1 MKLNLHTANASS
13 KRWWITLFT
22 ALFLS
27 LLISEPRADQV
38 DTQNGERYVGKVMAI
53 NGDTVVLQSEV
64 LGTVRL
70 PRAKVAHITLG
81 TNQTAS
87 PLPVAVTTNAPFPQ
101 VSSVTSTNANADLS
115 TALRQLGS
123 QSNLIQQVEAQF
135 LSGAGPEA
143 KDKFNE
149 LMGGLLSGRLN
160 VNDIRTEAKS
170 AADQMR
176 AAKKELGEEN
186 GFMIDSYLAIL
197 DSFLKESAPV
207 TDSATNSAAV
217 APKVKAA
224 SKVR

>member
-1 MKLNLHTANASS
+1 MKLNLQTANASS

-81 TNQTAS
+81 TNQTVS
-87 PLPVAVTTNAPFPQ
+87 PLPIAVTTNAPFFQ

-207 TDSATNSAAV
+207 TDLATNSAAV

-224 SKVR
+224 SKVQ